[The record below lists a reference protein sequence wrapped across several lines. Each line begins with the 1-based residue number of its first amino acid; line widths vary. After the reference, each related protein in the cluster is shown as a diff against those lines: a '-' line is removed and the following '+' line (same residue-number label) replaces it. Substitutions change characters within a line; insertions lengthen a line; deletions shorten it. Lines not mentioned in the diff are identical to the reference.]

1 MDLPTYTNIW
11 RIEKRLYKLYDLRLP
26 MPLPIVWIGV
36 FVGVFVPWSL
46 LLILVGVPV
55 AMPWHVLFLVPPGIV
70 TWLSTR
76 PVIEG
81 KRLTELLESQMRY
94 LGEPKAWYRLAP
106 GAEPE
111 TVTFSARVWR
121 TAPVRVKARRPAKAR
136 QAQRRAEEQRATG
149 PRQVRPAVAA
159 AAAAAGQAPVAEPTT
174 GRTGWGS
181 RRGTAPALRGRLRQG
196 TAEALPA
203 GRERPLALPPG
214 ADPNGADRPTETGR
228 ERVRQED
235 GAKGVRGR
243 ARQGDGAEV
252 VRGQVR
258 QEDGSEGVRGR
269 ASQEDGAKGVRGQ
282 ARQEDG
288 TEAVR
293 GQAREEDGARRKGGK
308 RRIFGRDDAVQEA
321 ASQQTALRE
330 AALREA
336 ALREATLREAT
347 LRQTTLREATHG
359 AGQEP
364 VSRPAAPSLPSQEPT
379 ASEQIAP
386 QAHGQGRGEASAL
399 EQGELTAGERGDAR
413 GREQDETQTRA
424 HAQDQAGARAHGEAA
439 EAESSEVRGDG
450 EAEGRDVHGGTV
462 VPIRS
467 GGQGRK
473 SAAAKPIDTE
483 ALRRLRRLAASAD
496 APSDAARADARTDAG
511 DRLGSERHE
520 DEVARDQHRKGQPP
534 RLGPALVLSGQH
546 RAWPPLDP
554 NAKPLPRPPAPR
566 PEQPARDA
574 ATGAQAGSGEDT
586 PATPSSAPGAD
597 GTAAAGE
604 VTATGTEGSH
614 GEATG
619 GAVASGTPA
628 DAPAA
633 SAPTSG
639 APKDSSLA
647 VSGDAASGDARSG
660 DAVSG
665 GAGSSEAAR
674 GGAVSGGSERRVA
687 SGNTGSTEATG
698 SGKAIEAA
706 GSAAPTQGGELADSA
721 EAAWSTEDASG
732 TAPTQSGELAGSAE
746 AAWSADAAGSIAP
759 AQGSELADST
769 KPTQGSEPVGSTK
782 ATQSNE
788 PVGSTKATQSNEP
801 VGSVEAAQSAEATEP
816 EPGAATGGTEGTKP
830 EAAEP
835 EPGTATGGAESTGEA
850 EESGERGRRG
860 GGWPRLAP
868 VAPDSPAPVAHR
880 APERP
885 DAPAPVAHRAPERP
899 EAPAPV
905 ARRVPERPDVP
916 APVARRVPERPD
928 VPAPAAH
935 RAPERPVAPLRGRP
949 GVPADGRSGEMV
961 APVPGPRPGEG
972 RVRRVESVVGR
983 DSGGWRRIAQ
993 VVVGGSSVRTDGSEI
1008 DEARARAVF
1017 GGSRR
1022 ILVLGC
1028 TGGAGQSTTALMLG
1042 HTFAQ
1047 YRDDRIVAVDANTG
1061 GDTLT
1066 SRIDPETPETLTSLL
1081 SGLDRVS
1088 GYLTMRG
1095 YTTRTSSGLEVIS
1108 ADTDAGAEQRLAD
1121 RSLFSDHRLGESM
1134 RLLDRHYKLSV
1145 IDPAAALA
1153 ARLLPYADQLVLVV
1167 PASEEASEAV
1177 AMTYEWLDGHG
1188 CAELRRRAVMVVNG
1202 VSRRSMAD
1210 VEQAESVARGRCR
1223 AIVRVPWDDDLAP
1236 GGAEVVDPG
1245 QLRAAGRRAYLA
1257 LAGVVVAGFAAQS
1270 AQTART
1276 AQSAQSVRPSDEEL
1290 ASDPPGTRIGER

>member
-1 MDLPTYTNIW
+1 MREEDRVDLPTYTNIW

-136 QAQRRAEEQRATG
+136 QAQRRAEEQRAAG

-181 RRGTAPALRGRLRQG
+181 RRGTAPALRGRARQG

-214 ADPNGADRPTETGR
+214 TDPNGADRPTETGR

-235 GAKGVRGR
+235 GAKAVRGR
-243 ARQGDGAEV
+243 ARARQEGGAEA

-258 QEDGSEGVRGR
+258 QEDGAEVVRGRASHEGGAEAVRGR
-269 ASQEDGAKGVRGQ
+269 ASQEDGA
-282 ARQEDG
+282 
-288 TEAVR
+288 EAVR
-293 GQAREEDGARRKGGK
+293 GRARQEDGARRKGGK

-347 LRQTTLREATHG
+347 LREATHG
-359 AGQEP
+359 AGEEP
-364 VSRPAAPSLPSQEPT
+364 VTRLATPSRPAQEPT
-379 ASEQIAP
+379 ASE
-386 QAHGQGRGEASAL
+386 HGRDEASAP
-399 EQGELTAGERGDAR
+399 EQGESAAGERTASP
-413 GREQDETQTRA
+413 RERDETQ
-424 HAQDQAGARAHGEAA
+424 AQDQVEARVHGEVA
-439 EAESSEVRGDG
+439 EAESSEARGDG
-450 EAEGRDVHGGTV
+450 EPEGRDVRGGTV

-496 APSDAARADARTDAG
+496 APSDAAARSDARTDSG
-511 DRLGSERHE
+511 DRVGSERHE

-534 RLGPALVLSGQH
+534 RLGPALVLPGPH

-566 PEQPARDA
+566 PEQPTGDA
-574 ATGAQAGSGEDT
+574 ATGGQAGSGEDT
-586 PATPSSAPGAD
+586 PAIPPNAPDAG
-597 GTAAAGE
+597 GTAVPDE
-604 VTATGTEGSH
+604 VTATGTEDSH
-614 GEATG
+614 GAATG
-619 GAVASGTPA
+619 GAAASGTPA
-628 DAPAA
+628 DATSASAPAA
-633 SAPTSG
+633 ST
-639 APKDSSLA
+639 PKDSSFTA
-647 VSGDAASGDARSG
+647 SGDAVSSDARRGDVVSGDAA
-660 DAVSG
+660 
-665 GAGSSEAAR
+665 
-674 GGAVSGGSERRVA
+674 SGGSERRVA

-698 SGKAIEAA
+698 SVEATEA
-706 GSAAPTQGGELADSA
+706 TGSA
-721 EAAWSTEDASG
+721 EATEDAGS
-732 TAPTQSGELAGSAE
+732 TAPTQSGELADRAE
-746 AAWSADAAGSIAP
+746 AAGSAAP
-759 AQGSELADST
+759 AQDSQLADST
-769 KPTQGSEPVGSTK
+769 KPTQ
-782 ATQSNE
+782 
-788 PVGSTKATQSNEP
+788 
-801 VGSVEAAQSAEATEP
+801 SVELAGSADAVRSTGANEP
-816 EPGAATGGTEGTKP
+816 EPNGIGGTEGAKS
-830 EAAEP
+830 EAAGAEP
-835 EPGTATGGAESTGEA
+835 AATTGGAEDTGDA

-868 VAPDSPAPVAHR
+868 VAPEAPAPATHRVSERPDGPASTTYRVPERPDAPAPAARR

-885 DAPAPVAHRAPERP
+885 DAPAPATRRAPERP
-899 EAPAPV
+899 DA
-905 ARRVPERPDVP
+905 
-916 APVARRVPERPD
+916 
-928 VPAPAAH
+928 PAPAAY

-949 GVPADGRSGEMV
+949 GVPADGRPGEIV

-1017 GGSRR
+1017 SGSRR

-1066 SRIDPETPETLTSLL
+1066 SRIEPETPETLTSLL
-1081 SGLDRVS
+1081 AGLDRVS

-1095 YTTRTSSGLEVIS
+1095 YTTRTASGLEVIS

-1134 RLLDRHYKLSV
+1134 RLLDRHYKLAV

-1236 GGAEVVDPG
+1236 GGAEIVDPG